1 VRYPINQTNLQVII
15 KNSLALAFL
24 LLISCGQGSILTNF
38 DSQKWQTDKD
48 GCNNQRGALAEE
60 IISRKNELTGLGQQK
75 ITELLGTADRHE
87 LYSRNKKAFVYF
99 ISGGP
104 NCPKQ
109 LEKEVSK
116 LVIRFDGIGRAKEF
130 VLYNN

>member
-1 VRYPINQTNLQVII
+1 MMPR
-15 KNSLALAFL
+15 L
-24 LLISCGQGSILTNF
+24 LLTISLMVLFSCNQQSTLPGF
-38 DSQKWQTDKD
+38 DSQKWQADKD
-48 GCNNQRGALAEE
+48 GCSDQRGALAQEL
-60 IISRKNELTGLGQQK
+60 IKNKDKLTGLGQNE
-75 ITELLGTADRHE
+75 ITDLLGTADRHE

-104 NCPKQ
+104 NCEKQ
-109 LEKEVSK
+109 VGGQVSK